1 MLAFSYTLHDRYM
14 YTQMS
19 ILQKFAENR
28 DFIIANL

>member
-1 MLAFSYTLHDRYM
+1 MLVFSYTLLRYK
-14 YTQMS
+14 QMN